1 MAEMLTKPW
10 RKGGLPVAG
19 SPLIAVLFAVVLV
32 ACLYV
37 GREVLVPIAL
47 AVLMSFVLAPLVRL
61 LQNWYVPR
69 GLAYRFRQAIAA
81 RNRREDS
88 CSRHASDARGIARP
102 GFGRERYPHRGAWL
116 RRPRPRSLQA

>member
-10 RKGGLPVAG
+10 RKGGLPVAA
-19 SPLIAVLFAVVLV
+19 SPLTAGLFAVVLV

-69 GLAYRFRQAIAA
+69 GLAVVVVVRETVEKILAVATRPPHEGSPDRDLEANDIPVAA
-81 RNRREDS
+81 
-88 CSRHASDARGIARP
+88 HG
-102 GFGRERYPHRGAWL
+102 
-116 RRPRPRSLQA
+116 